1 MEELLLEQNYQR
13 VVYLGDGR
21 GDFCPCTRL
30 GPNDYILARQRYP
43 DGSSCA
49 LLPLL
54 VQQGATV
61 CEHGLRPY
69 QQQVGQSSNYSN
81 SNCSS
86 SSNAGRQSC
95 ANPGAGTETHEES
108 FPTAAQGITMQ
119 TPGARPGLLEEGCDN
134 RRGIKCGQ
142 NGSSMLGS
150 GVASSKA
157 NACSSH
163 DDREKD
169 RQDAE
174 GLDQARYQGAD
185 EAVSN
190 VDQVEA
196 LPPPPPKP
204 SGLHSVSSGDS
215 HWPHPCVASVHSWS
229 SAATAADMLREL
241 L

>member
-30 GPNDYILARQRYP
+30 GPDDYILARQHYP

-61 CEHGLRPY
+61 CENSLSLRPH
-69 QQQVGQSSNYSN
+69 QQQVGQSSNHSN
-81 SNCSS
+81 S

-95 ANPGAGTETHEES
+95 ANYRVDAKTHEES

-119 TPGARPGLLEEGCDN
+119 IPRVRPGVPEKGCDN
-134 RRGIKCGQ
+134 HRGMECGQ
-142 NGSSMLGS
+142 SGSSTFGS

-157 NACSSH
+157 DACSSH
-163 DDREKD
+163 GDRKKD

-174 GLDQARYQGAD
+174 GLDQARYQGTG

-190 VDQVEA
+190 VNQVET

-204 SGLHSVSSGDS
+204 SSLHSVSSGDS
-215 HWPHPCVASVHSWS
+215 HWPHPCVASVHGWS
-229 SAATAADMLREL
+229 SAAAAADMLREL

>member
-30 GPNDYILARQRYP
+30 GPNDYILARQHYP

-61 CEHGLRPY
+61 CENSLRPH
-69 QQQVGQSSNYSN
+69 QQEVGQSSNHS
-81 SNCSS
+81 SS
-86 SSNAGRQSC
+86 SSNAGRQSY
-95 ANPGAGTETHEES
+95 AKSETDTKTHEES
-108 FPTAAQGITMQ
+108 FPTAVQGTTMQ
-119 TPGARPGLLEEGCDN
+119 TPGDRPGLPEKGCDN
-134 RRGIKCGQ
+134 RRDMECGQ
-142 NGSSMLGS
+142 SGSSMLGS
-150 GVASSKA
+150 GLASSKA
-157 NACSSH
+157 DACSSH
-163 DDREKD
+163 NDRRKD
-169 RQDAE
+169 KQDAE
-174 GLDQARYQGAD
+174 GLDQARYQGTG

-204 SGLHSVSSGDS
+204 SGLHTVSSGGR
-215 HWPHPCVASVHSWS
+215 HWPHLCVASVHSWS
-229 SAATAADMLREL
+229 SAAAAADMLREL